1 MRSVRL
7 FVVALLVLSVVGSV
21 VVLLSIMFVIID
33 GFHKMFDW
41 AMVVSTL
48 LMWLVMRLILGLVN
62 GLMNGL
68 MNGLINRLM
77 VVRAGMSKCTEV
89 SITFSF
95 LGSFQDFFLARNF
108 SDILGRSLSF
118 KLFGKFMQV
127 FLVFNNDIILFFL
140 GILVLFLIIKD
151 FAIIG
156 VVGSVEALDLA
167 LIADI
172 LVDRVMNV
180 ESVIYD
186 RGGLVLT
193 EDQNGWSVLNVEVG
207 SVLSHPLLTLI
218 GLVIN
223 ITELEGTSSEVLS
236 RGDGLVIVE
245 KFFARATSFG
255 DNGNNPEVFVIA
267 KDGIMSI
274 NGDLEE
280 IVPRLG
286 SSLQVNDESVLIN
299 LFGVKATLLGKLG
312 THGNIW
318 AVNFRSIDAVWL
330 GSLILRAVRDVW
342 ALWVVLRTLILRTIG
357 ALLLRDIR
365 ALKIGAV
372 RTSMLRSFVLRAV
385 RNTWALVLR
394 TIRSVAFWALWRAIF
409 WAVWALEL
417 IRVRAVILGT
427 IRTWVADLMVVGLL
441 ALELM
446 RLNLRSSIAL
456 GASILLFLLLLVR
469 STLITFRLRA
479 AWALILNTVGTLVR
493 WAIGTLVLRNWL
505 SVTLIAS
512 RTLILGT
519 SLTILLWARLT
530 HVLRDLG
537 AVLTVVTTFI
547 AFIDGS
553 LIVRALVTGNVRALI
568 LRVTCESCGSNDSQ
582 GCDKARLHGYYFLIF
597 KSRSEHN

>member
-1 MRSVRL
+1 M
-7 FVVALLVLSVVGSV
+7 
-21 VVLLSIMFVIID
+21 
-33 GFHKMFDW
+33 
-41 AMVVSTL
+41 
-48 LMWLVMRLILGLVN
+48 
-62 GLMNGL
+62 
-68 MNGLINRLM
+68 
-77 VVRAGMSKCTEV
+77 
-89 SITFSF
+89 
-95 LGSFQDFFLARNF
+95 
-108 SDILGRSLSF
+108 
-118 KLFGKFMQV
+118 
-127 FLVFNNDIILFFL
+127 
-140 GILVLFLIIKD
+140 
-151 FAIIG
+151 
-156 VVGSVEALDLA
+156 
-167 LIADI
+167 
-172 LVDRVMNV
+172 
-180 ESVIYD
+180 
-186 RGGLVLT
+186 
-193 EDQNGWSVLNVEVG
+193 
-207 SVLSHPLLTLI
+207 
-218 GLVIN
+218 
-223 ITELEGTSSEVLS
+223 
-236 RGDGLVIVE
+236 
-245 KFFARATSFG
+245 
-255 DNGNNPEVFVIA
+255 
-267 KDGIMSI
+267 
-274 NGDLEE
+274 
-280 IVPRLG
+280 
-286 SSLQVNDESVLIN
+286 
-299 LFGVKATLLGKLG
+299 
-312 THGNIW
+312 
-318 AVNFRSIDAVWL
+318 
-330 GSLILRAVRDVW
+330 
-342 ALWVVLRTLILRTIG
+342 LRTLILRTIG
-357 ALLLRDIR
+357 ALVLRDVR
-365 ALKIGAV
+365 SLKIGAV

-446 RLNLRSSIAL
+446 RLNLGSSIAL
-456 GASILLFLLLLVR
+456 GASILLFLLLHVR
-469 STLITFRLRA
+469 STLITFSLRA

>member
-1 MRSVRL
+1 M
-7 FVVALLVLSVVGSV
+7 G
-21 VVLLSIMFVIID
+21 
-33 GFHKMFDW
+33 
-41 AMVVSTL
+41 
-48 LMWLVMRLILGLVN
+48 
-62 GLMNGL
+62 
-68 MNGLINRLM
+68 
-77 VVRAGMSKCTEV
+77 
-89 SITFSF
+89 
-95 LGSFQDFFLARNF
+95 
-108 SDILGRSLSF
+108 
-118 KLFGKFMQV
+118 
-127 FLVFNNDIILFFL
+127 
-140 GILVLFLIIKD
+140 
-151 FAIIG
+151 
-156 VVGSVEALDLA
+156 
-167 LIADI
+167 
-172 LVDRVMNV
+172 
-180 ESVIYD
+180 
-186 RGGLVLT
+186 
-193 EDQNGWSVLNVEVG
+193 
-207 SVLSHPLLTLI
+207 
-218 GLVIN
+218 
-223 ITELEGTSSEVLS
+223 
-236 RGDGLVIVE
+236 
-245 KFFARATSFG
+245 
-255 DNGNNPEVFVIA
+255 
-267 KDGIMSI
+267 I

-280 IVPRLG
+280 IIPRLG
-286 SSLQVNDESVLIN
+286 SGLQVNDESVLID

-318 AVNFRSIDAVWL
+318 ADNLRSVDAVWL

-342 ALWVVLRTLILRTIG
+342 ALWVVLRTLILRAIG
-357 ALLLRDIR
+357 ALMLRDIR

-409 WAVWALEL
+409 WAVWALEI

-427 IRTWVADLMVVGLL
+427 IRTWVADLMVGGLL

-505 SVTLIAS
+505 SVTLLAI

-519 SLTILLWARLT
+519 SLTILLWASLT

-537 AVLTVVTTFI
+537 AVLTVVTTFV

-553 LIVRALVTGNVRALI
+553 LVVRALVTGNVRALI

-582 GCDKARLHGYYFLIF
+582 GCDKARLHGYYFLIL
-597 KSRSEHN
+597 KSRS